1 MEPIEYMRMTRE
13 LYDSLGYPP
22 YEWYRADSPPAF
34 APLEKPLSECR
45 LGMVSTSGAYVM
57 GQVAYYYKDDTSFRA
72 IPKDTPTE
80 RIHFSHITENY
91 LPDPRRDPN
100 CVFPIDSLR
109 TLEKEGAIGELA
121 DEFFSC
127 MGGVYSQRRVQD
139 ELIPALSE
147 AVQKQNVDAVLL
159 VAM

>member
-1 MEPIEYMRMTRE
+1 MEPIEYIRMTRE

-22 YEWYRADSPPAF
+22 YEWYHADSPPAF
-34 APLEKPLSECR
+34 AELDKPLSECR

-57 GQVAYYYKDDTSFRA
+57 GQVAYYYKDDASFRA
-72 IPKDTPTE
+72 IPKDTPTD

-109 TLEKEGAIGELA
+109 TLEADGAIGELA

-127 MGGVYSQRRVQD
+127 MGGIYSQRRVQD
-139 ELIPALSE
+139 ELIPALTD
-147 AVQKQNVDAVLL
+147 AVQAQNVDAVLL